1 MRLAVSLAQEH
12 RKRVFTSTDV
22 ITGIVYL
29 DISNTLSISQIEFS
43 IEGK

>member
-1 MRLAVSLAQEH
+1 MRLAISLAQEH

-22 ITGIVYL
+22 MTGIVYF
-29 DISNTLSISQIEFS
+29 DVSDTLSISQIEFS